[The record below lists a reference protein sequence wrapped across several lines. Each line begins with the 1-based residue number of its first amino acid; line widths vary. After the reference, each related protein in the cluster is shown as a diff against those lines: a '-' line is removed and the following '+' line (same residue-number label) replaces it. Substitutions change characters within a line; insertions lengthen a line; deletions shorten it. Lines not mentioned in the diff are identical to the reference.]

1 MTAAQALP
9 RKILVNNSSVGL
21 TVSDKDEAMVGA
33 GIDWNWIG
41 AVCGQSGGNFN
52 GNLTSGGL
60 RPDCWSS
67 LDMEVVGC
75 LVVASM

>member
-1 MTAAQALP
+1 MTAAQASP

-21 TVSDKDEAMVGA
+21 TVSDEDEAMISG

-41 AVCGQSGGNFN
+41 AVCGQRGGNFT
-52 GNLTSGGL
+52 GNLASGGL
-60 RPDCWSS
+60 RSDCWSS
-67 LDMEVVGC
+67 LDMEVVWC